1 MSISVLLS
9 SAFEGSD
16 AQTILYICY
25 LRYFKGGRK
34 FCGYQEDCQKR
45 YDFICD
51 CDPYVCQAMHTIFLG
66 RLCVRY
72 FWGDSVYDIFGESLS
87 RGELSKNIVHGML
100 GPLLHLRVQIL
111 NRD

>member
-51 CDPYVCQAMHTIFLG
+51 FDPYVCQAMHTIFLG

-72 FWGDSVYDIFGESLS
+72 FWGDSVYDIFGETLFTIFLGRLS
-87 RGELSKNIVHGML
+87 VRYF
-100 GPLLHLRVQIL
+100 
-111 NRD
+111 